1 MITTSWLN
9 YFHDGLVKN
18 DKFWKVI
25 MSEENAKVAGSVSGV
40 GTAAGIGTA
49 ASTMSASAI
58 TGTLAT
64 IGGGSMAVGIG
75 IVAAAPLAVGAITYG
90 LYSLFDD

>member
-1 MITTSWLN
+1 MYMITTSWLN

-25 MSEENAKVAGSVSGV
+25 MSEENAKGAGSVSGV

-49 ASTMSASAI
+49 ASTMSAWQLVSV
-58 TGTLAT
+58 LL
-64 IGGGSMAVGIG
+64 
-75 IVAAAPLAVGAITYG
+75 PL
-90 LYSLFDD
+90 LHWQLEQ